1 MSKPALNLD
10 NKALKVNKLTKKYF
24 YKSQNKIISAL
35 DKVTFSIEKGS
46 MIALLGPNGAG
57 KSTLINI
64 LAGITNK
71 SSGKAFINGYD
82 LDKAANEAKLSIGV
96 VPQELVMDPY
106 FTPRETL
113 NFQSGYYG
121 VKKKNYITEKL
132 LEKLSLK
139 DKADSYVR
147 YLSGG
152 MKRRLMI
159 AKAMVHSPPI
169 LILDEPTAGVDV
181 NLRQTL
187 WDSIKELNSKGTT
200 ILLTT
205 HYLEEAENLCKDVV
219 MIDKGKIVLQG
230 EIKKLLKNIDLK
242 SVNIYTEN
250 KIKKLPNELS
260 NLGFSL
266 KNNECFFINYRPSET
281 SIENILN
288 IILKNNIK
296 IKDIVTTEPSLEDLF
311 NHLVQ

>member
-1 MSKPALNLD
+1 
-10 NKALKVNKLTKKYF
+10 
-24 YKSQNKIISAL
+24 
-35 DKVTFSIEKGS
+35 
-46 MIALLGPNGAG
+46 
-57 KSTLINI
+57 
-64 LAGITNK
+64 
-71 SSGKAFINGYD
+71 
-82 LDKAANEAKLSIGV
+82 
-96 VPQELVMDPY
+96 
-106 FTPRETL
+106 
-113 NFQSGYYG
+113 
-121 VKKKNYITEKL
+121 
-132 LEKLSLK
+132 
-139 DKADSYVR
+139 
-147 YLSGG
+147 
-152 MKRRLMI
+152 MI

-219 MIDKGKIVLQG
+219 MIDEGKVVIQG
-230 EIKKLLKNIDLK
+230 EIKKLLKDIDLK

-266 KNNECFFINYRPSET
+266 KNDKCFLINFRPSET

-296 IKDIVTTEPSLEDLF
+296 IKDIVTSEPSLEDLF
-311 NHLVQ
+311 NNLVK

>member
-1 MSKPALNLD
+1 MKRSLKSD
-10 NKALKVNKLTKKYF
+10 NNALKINNLTKKYVL
-24 YKSQNKIISAL
+24 KSQNKEIIAL
-35 DKVTFSIEKGS
+35 DEVSFSIDKGS
-46 MIALLGPNGAG
+46 MVALLGPNGAG

-71 SSGKAFINGYD
+71 SSGKAFINGFD
-82 LDKAANEAKLSIGV
+82 LDKSVNKAKLSIGV

-139 DKADSYVR
+139 DKGDSYVR

-159 AKAMVHSPPI
+159 AKAMVHNPPI

-187 WDSIKELNSKGTT
+187 WDSIKELNRRGTT

-219 MIDKGKIVLQG
+219 MINKGEIVIQG
-230 EIKKLLKNIDLK
+230 EIKKLLKNIDHK

-250 KIKKLPNELS
+250 QIKKLPDELT
-260 NLGFSL
+260 NFGFL
-266 KNNECFFINYRPSET
+266 QKNQNCFLLDYKPSEI
-281 SIENILN
+281 SMENILN

-296 IKDIVTTEPSLEDLF
+296 IKDIVTNEPSLEDLF
-311 NHLVQ
+311 NNLV

>member
-1 MSKPALNLD
+1 MKRSLKSD
-10 NKALKVNKLTKKYF
+10 NNALKINNLTKKYVL
-24 YKSQNKIISAL
+24 KSQNKEIIAL
-35 DKVTFSIEKGS
+35 DEVSFSIDKGS
-46 MIALLGPNGAG
+46 MVALLGPNGAG

-71 SSGKAFINGYD
+71 SSGKAFINGFD
-82 LDKAANEAKLSIGV
+82 LDKSVNKAKLSIGV

-139 DKADSYVR
+139 DKGDSYVR

-159 AKAMVHSPPI
+159 AKAMVHNPPI

-187 WDSIKELNSKGTT
+187 WDSIKELNRRGTT

-219 MIDKGKIVLQG
+219 MINKGEIVIQG
-230 EIKKLLKNIDLK
+230 EIKKLLKNIDHK

-250 KIKKLPNELS
+250 QIKKLPDELTNFGFLQKNE
-260 NLGFSL
+260 N
-266 KNNECFFINYRPSET
+266 CFLLDYKPSEI
-281 SIENILN
+281 SMENILN

-296 IKDIVTTEPSLEDLF
+296 IKDIVTNEPSLEDLF
-311 NHLVQ
+311 NNLV

>member
-1 MSKPALNLD
+1 
-10 NKALKVNKLTKKYF
+10 
-24 YKSQNKIISAL
+24 
-35 DKVTFSIEKGS
+35 
-46 MIALLGPNGAG
+46 
-57 KSTLINI
+57 
-64 LAGITNK
+64 
-71 SSGKAFINGYD
+71 
-82 LDKAANEAKLSIGV
+82 
-96 VPQELVMDPY
+96 MDPY

-139 DKADSYVR
+139 DKGDSYVR

-159 AKAMVHSPPI
+159 AKAMVHNPPI

-187 WDSIKELNSKGTT
+187 WDSIKELNRRGTT

-219 MIDKGKIVLQG
+219 MINKGEIVIQG
-230 EIKKLLKNIDLK
+230 EIKKLLKNIDHK

-250 KIKKLPNELS
+250 QIKKLPDELT
-260 NLGFSL
+260 NFGFL
-266 KNNECFFINYRPSET
+266 QKNQNCFLLDYKPSEI
-281 SIENILN
+281 SMENILN

-296 IKDIVTTEPSLEDLF
+296 IKDIVTNEPSLEDLF
-311 NHLVQ
+311 NNLV